1 MLKLQYKD
9 QRKPAIWLVEARYAI
24 GKDPQNTVV
33 LTEEGVSPFHAE
45 IRVEGEQV
53 FISDTG
59 SSNGTFVNGKRIQRR
74 TELRA
79 SDVIAIHKVEF
90 LLLDPKAAATPAPDG
105 ATAIS
110 PALSNIQIAAA
121 GARKESPWAL
131 KAKTGSLAGQA
142 FAVPVVGKLVIGRA
156 TNCDIQLPANSVSR
170 QHAEVQVAGDKLVV
184 RDLNSSNGTYVNRK
198 KVAESELKPGDEVR
212 FDTFSFEVTGQAAAA
227 GKTNSAAPVSET
239 AARVAAS
246 APAAASKTPSTTSST
261 RIAPKAETP
270 AAVPAPAAKAG
281 GGNGMLV
288 VVALLVVVAAA
299 AGWFLLK

>member
-1 MLKLQYKD
+1 MLKLQFKD

-24 GKDPQNTVV
+24 GRDPQNTVV
-33 LTEEGVSPFHAE
+33 LAEDGVSPFHAE

-90 LLLDPKAAATPAPDG
+90 LLLDPKASVTPAPDG

-121 GARKESPWAL
+121 GARKDSDWSL
-131 KAKTGSLAGQA
+131 KAKTGSLAGRT
-142 FAVPVVGKLVIGRA
+142 FPVPVVGKLVVGRA

-170 QHAEVQVAGDKLVV
+170 QHAEVQLSNDKLVV
-184 RDLNSSNGTYVNRK
+184 RDLNSSNGTFVNRK
-198 KVAESELKPGDEVR
+198 KVAESELKAGDELR
-212 FDTFSFEVTGQAAAA
+212 FDTFSFEVAGQDVGKTQMGAPVAATASRPAAAA
-227 GKTNSAAPVSET
+227 P
-239 AARVAAS
+239 VAA
-246 APAAASKTPSTTSST
+246 AKTPGTTSST
-261 RIAPKAETP
+261 RIAPKAE
-270 AAVPAPAAKAG
+270 APAGAPPAKAG
-281 GGNGMLV
+281 AGGNGMLV
-288 VVALLVVVAAA
+288 IVALVIAVAAA

>member
-1 MLKLQYKD
+1 MLKLQFKD

-24 GKDPQNTVV
+24 GRDPQNTVV
-33 LTEEGVSPFHAE
+33 LAEDGVSPFHAE

-79 SDVIAIHKVEF
+79 SDVISIHKVEF
-90 LLLDPKAAATPAPDG
+90 LLLDPKASVTPAPDG

-121 GARKESPWAL
+121 GARKDSDWSL
-131 KAKTGSLAGQA
+131 KAKTGSLAGRT
-142 FAVPVVGKLVIGRA
+142 FPVPVVGKLVVGRA

-170 QHAEVQVAGDKLVV
+170 QHAEVQLSGDKLVV
-184 RDLNSSNGTYVNRK
+184 RDLNSSNGTFVNRK
-198 KVAESELKPGDEVR
+198 KVAESELKAGDEVR
-212 FDTFSFEVTGQAAAA
+212 FDTFSFEVAGQDVGKTQMGAPVAATASRPAAAA
-227 GKTNSAAPVSET
+227 P
-239 AARVAAS
+239 VAAK
-246 APAAASKTPSTTSST
+246 AAGTTSST
-261 RIAPKAETP
+261 RIAPKTEAP
-270 AAVPAPAAKAG
+270 APAPAAKAG

-288 VVALLVVVAAA
+288 VVVLVIALAAA